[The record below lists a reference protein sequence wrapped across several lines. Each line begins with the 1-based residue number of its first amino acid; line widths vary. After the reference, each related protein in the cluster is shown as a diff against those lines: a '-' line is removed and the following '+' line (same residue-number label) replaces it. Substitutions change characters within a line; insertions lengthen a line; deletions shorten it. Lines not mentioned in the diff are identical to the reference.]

1 MKNAACLVL
10 ELIKMDAAECVNVI
24 STYFSGSSLKHFQN
38 LPIQKLQQRCATV
51 TLEKCNKSV
60 AFDV

>member
-1 MKNAACLVL
+1 MKNAACLVS
-10 ELIKMDAAECVNVI
+10 ELIKMDAPECAIVI

-38 LPIQKLQQRCATV
+38 VPSQKLQQRCATV
-51 TLEKCNKSV
+51 TFEKCNKSI